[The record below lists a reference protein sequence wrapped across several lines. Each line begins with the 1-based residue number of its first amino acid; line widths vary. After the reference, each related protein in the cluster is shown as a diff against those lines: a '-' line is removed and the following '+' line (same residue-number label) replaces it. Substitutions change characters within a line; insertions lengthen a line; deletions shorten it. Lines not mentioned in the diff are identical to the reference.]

1 MKAWKIFRHSV
12 GMVQRNFVDALKI
25 AIVPWFLAIVAIVV
39 LFLTTGLTLETAFD
53 DAQFEQFMEEQ
64 PGRVLSAMFGMLFVT
79 ILVNFWIVVNW
90 HRFVLL
96 EEYPQGWI
104 PRFRMDRILAYFGR
118 ALLLGLM
125 VAVVVL
131 VFVSA
136 ATSVF
141 FSSGSF
147 LVGGLLGV
155 FGVLLGIFL
164 LYRFVPILP
173 AAAVGKPVGFG
184 AAWVATKGSSG
195 TIVLL
200 TIVMFMFNVCVG
212 LFAQFLLLVPIL
224 GLLIALLVN
233 FVVWLVNMSVLT
245 TFYGHYV
252 EDRPI

>member
-1 MKAWKIFRHSV
+1 
-12 GMVQRNFVDALKI
+12 
-25 AIVPWFLAIVAIVV
+25 
-39 LFLTTGLTLETAFD
+39 
-53 DAQFEQFMEEQ
+53 MEEQ
-64 PGRVLSAMFGMLFVT
+64 PGRVMPAMFGMLVVIF
-79 ILVNFWIVVNW
+79 LVNIWIVVNW

-104 PRFRMDRILAYFGR
+104 PRFMRDRILAYFGS
-118 ALLLGLM
+118 ALLLSLM
-125 VAVVVL
+125 VAAVVL
-131 VFVSA
+131 AFFSA
-136 ATSVF
+136 AASVI
-141 FSSGSF
+141 FSTASF
-147 LVGGLLGV
+147 LVGGLLGI

-200 TIVMFMFNVCVG
+200 TIVMFIFNVGADLV
-212 LFAQFLLLVPIL
+212 AQFLLVVPIL
-224 GLLIALLVN
+224 GFLIALLVN
-233 FVVWLVNMSVLT
+233 FAIWLVNMSVLT